1 MSKIRLGTVVRD
13 KVTGFVGVAENRCT
27 FMYGCDRYCVQPRV
41 GEDGKIPDSAMI
53 DEPQL
58 EIVAG
63 EELAMEPV
71 GEPVQ
76 IVQMGRLVF
85 DPVRSMEGTITGRAV
100 YLNGCS
106 RVFIEPK
113 QAAKIKLDSWWVDE
127 NQIERCTTFTGNPK
141 ITKQPNE
148 LGVKT
153 GGPARSNSKY

>member
-1 MSKIRLGTVVRD
+1 MSRIKLGTVVRD
-13 KVTGFVGVAENRCT
+13 RATGFVGVAENRCT
-27 FMYGCDRYCVQPRV
+27 FIYGCDRYCVQPRV

-58 EIVAG
+58 IVTD
-63 EELAMEPV
+63 EKRAMEPV
-71 GEPVQ
+71 CEPVQ
-76 IVQMGRLVF
+76 IVQMGQLVF
-85 DPVRSMEGTITGRAV
+85 DPVRSMEGTVTGRAV

-127 NQIERCTTFTGNPK
+127 NQVEPHTTIFGNPK
-141 ITKQPNE
+141 MTKQPNE
-148 LGVKT
+148 PGVKT